1 MLKTTLAAAFVTV
14 GALGLAGCDV
24 EKTQEGNVSL
34 PKYDVEKKASGDV
47 TLPKYDVTTP
57 DVKVGSTERT
67 INVPKITTEEKRIEV
82 PTVQITPAPDK
93 DDNKKQQ

>member
-82 PTVQITPAPDK
+82 PAVQITPAPDK
-93 DDNKKQQ
+93 DDKKTQ